1 MTLSLVNMWTV
12 SSHLVKTMKISDE
25 THRELTKV
33 SAKITAEDGERRT
46 FDETIMEIITVY
58 RQKEE

>member
-1 MTLSLVNMWTV
+1 
-12 SSHLVKTMKISDE
+12 MKISDE

-46 FDETIMEIITVY
+46 FDETIMEIIVVY
-58 RQKEE
+58 RQKKNDSS